1 MRLGIELQCVE
12 VVVVGYK
19 SIFICVLLIGCVIG
33 FVMVGFVWYGIWR
46 YGLYY
51 DVDLVFRVYFYSDY

>member
-1 MRLGIELQCVE
+1 ME